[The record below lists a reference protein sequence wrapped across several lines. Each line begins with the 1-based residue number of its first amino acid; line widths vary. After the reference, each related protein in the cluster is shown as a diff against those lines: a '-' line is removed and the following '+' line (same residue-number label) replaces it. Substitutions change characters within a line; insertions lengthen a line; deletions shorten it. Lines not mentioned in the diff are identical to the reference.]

1 LNTGHERRGV
11 RVAASLRR
19 GYPACVNSDRLR
31 ITLQIATTALLLGVV
46 LATLTSGCERQSDHA
61 SPCLCSM
68 AEHATG
74 AITSLTQLNI
84 VPVPPAPP
92 VLALLVLTLT
102 LVAPRISSAQI
113 VRGRASPA
121 FLQRFRF

>member
-1 LNTGHERRGV
+1 MNTDRERRAG
-11 RVAASLRR
+11 VAASPRC
-19 GYPACVNSDRLR
+19 GYPACVTSDRLR

-68 AEHATG
+68 AQHGAATVG
-74 AITSLTQLNI
+74 ALTQLNV

-92 VLALLVLTLT
+92 GLALLVLTLT
-102 LVAPRISSAQI
+102 LVAPRISSAQV